1 MSEFVLDLQ
10 AIETIALFERF
21 TRVPAVDY
29 IETERT
35 VYFVVP
41 AGSMRRLKDNQGV
54 ERLSKKMNR
63 PVRMVELRDTPEAFL
78 KSLFWQYGVEEATI
92 EEGPDG
98 DLVGRVRVS
107 PLRKGRAIG
116 KGGEN
121 LKALRELARR
131 HAGITNIRLE

>member
-1 MSEFVLDLQ
+1 MSEFVLDLK

-41 AGSMRRLKDNQGV
+41 AGSMRRLQDNQGV
-54 ERLSKKMNR
+54 ERLSKRMNR

-92 EEGPDG
+92 EEGTDG
-98 DLVGRVRVS
+98 LVGLVRVS

>member
-1 MSEFVLDLQ
+1 MSELKLDLQ

-21 TRVPAVDY
+21 TRVPAIDY
-29 IETERT
+29 IGTERT

-41 AGSMRRLKDNQGV
+41 AGSMRRLKDNPGV
-54 ERLSKKMNR
+54 ERLSKKMGK
-63 PVRMVELRDTPEAFL
+63 PVRMVELRDEPEAFL
-78 KSLFWQYGVEEATI
+78 KSLFWQYSVEEAHVT
-92 EEGPDG
+92 EGPNG
-98 DLVGRVRVS
+98 LEGRVRVS

-131 HAGITNIRLE
+131 HADITNIVLE